1 MKVIEKKRA
10 KNADKNGKSCLVRN
24 RCRWKQSER
33 KIWVRKKKL
42 RKVHDMFC
50 HKHTFFHSTKT
61 VIYHLNLPEVFW
73 LAMSLGLCWT
83 TTVLTHDIM
92 SRILNRCMPSTHSHQ
107 TTQRHIIGMLVAW
120 SNLQSSLKDSKFL
133 STHSR

>member
-33 KIWVRKKKL
+33 KIWVRKKIKKSSRHVL
-42 RKVHDMFC
+42 PQAH
-50 HKHTFFHSTKT
+50 FFHSTKT